1 MKFNV
6 GLHIA
11 QADFKRLEV
20 GDVRLWHKA
29 DIAAELNHVRFWG

>member
-20 GDVRLWHKA
+20 GDVCFWHKA
-29 DIAAELNHVRFWG
+29 DIPTRLADVRFWG